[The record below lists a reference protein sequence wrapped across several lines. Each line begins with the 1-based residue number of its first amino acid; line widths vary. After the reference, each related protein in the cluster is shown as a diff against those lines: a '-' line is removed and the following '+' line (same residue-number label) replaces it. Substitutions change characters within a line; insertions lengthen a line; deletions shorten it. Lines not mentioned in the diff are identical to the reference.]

1 MKCCPACGNTGKSTV
16 RLCVAL
22 MNNGHDMMFVC
33 VLSYVAA
40 ADCLSCMQNGSDL
53 IKVRSNSRQ
62 YHRFFTL
69 DAECTEIRW
78 QPSSKKASKA
88 RSKLMPHSITPF
100 TRSRGLSAVR
110 QHKYWGYKYA
120 V

>member
-1 MKCCPACGNTGKSTV
+1 MKCCPACGNTGKLTV
-16 RLCVAL
+16 RLCIAL

-69 DAECTEIRW
+69 DADCTEIRW

-88 RSKLMPHSITPF
+88 RSKLMRTLDHTIVTIH
-100 TRSRGLSAVR
+100 T
-110 QHKYWGYKYA
+110 
-120 V
+120 